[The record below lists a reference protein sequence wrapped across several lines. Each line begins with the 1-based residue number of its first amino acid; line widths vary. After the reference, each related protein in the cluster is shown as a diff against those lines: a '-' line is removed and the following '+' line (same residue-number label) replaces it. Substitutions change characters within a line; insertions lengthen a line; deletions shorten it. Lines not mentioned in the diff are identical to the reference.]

1 MLVVVVATVLGT
13 DKTFVLDR
21 LARVLDKPLPDEL
34 PVDIS
39 SPCRVK
45 TPACHDGDQRH
56 NSICASQGPAIAEF
70 YFVDANS
77 AARSQIYPS
86 RCAGPNPGAAGQGFL
101 PEGLTRSLALPAPL
115 LLEKSKRSTAA
126 VNGQRQR
133 GGTFDMEEMRSA
145 KLEWDVFGYPTA
157 RTGTPVAAEEAQD
170 AEVTSKEHHTN
181 PMAAGPSSRD
191 HPVAA
196 QGLFRLTGHEG
207 VRQHVLTGGRGA
219 VTNGERAGGVDD
231 SRSEEAADE
240 EGWGGLGARAQFLQ
254 PLSQKGRLRFSIIH
268 TSPN

>member
-1 MLVVVVATVLGT
+1 M
-13 DKTFVLDR
+13 
-21 LARVLDKPLPDEL
+21 
-34 PVDIS
+34 
-39 SPCRVK
+39 K

-196 QGLFRLTGHEG
+196 QGLFRLTGQEG
-207 VRQHVLTGGRGA
+207 VRQHVLTGGRGP
-219 VTNGERAGGVDD
+219 VTNGERPGGVDD
-231 SRSEEAADE
+231 SRSGEAEDE

-254 PLSQKGRLRFSIIH
+254 PLSQKGRLQIIQLFTH
-268 TSPN
+268 PQTKPLADRQKQQTAHANLCRRN